1 MCHYGARSLR
11 RFLQKRV
18 ENKLA
23 RALIAGQV
31 NEGQRVDFILEGD
44 ELTMLSISEPQEIV
58 N

>member
-1 MCHYGARSLR
+1 MCHYGARPLR

-23 RALIAGQV
+23 HTLIAGQV
-31 NEGQRVDFILEGD
+31 NEGQTVDFILEGD
-44 ELTMLSISEPQEIV
+44 EFTMLSIPEPQEIV